1 MSKPRHADKDSAPT
15 SSGPKQIHHLSN
27 YIFLFLLAV
36 FLIAVYTFL
45 LQKSYSTSTLEANV
59 DQNITCSD
67 AIHKLV
73 SNTFT
78 RDDFTDINTVDNMSS
93 ERYQTLQTTLNQIR
107 SLNSTRYLYTAKR
120 NSEGKLIYL
129 VDGLDLDTSDFA
141 YPGTY
146 IEDEM
151 IPYINSALS
160 GKTIYSQEIIDTTWG
175 HIFTACY
182 PVKATDGSNEIIGA
196 LCIEMDMESAYTFLS
211 KSSRN
216 SLQIAI
222 AAAIVALLL
231 LVCVYHILQNQRAKD
246 REQQMLL
253 RKSAA
258 AAEAANKAKSAFL
271 FNMSHDI
278 RTPMNAIIGYAELSR
293 NHLHEPDKLSEYLSN
308 IRTCGQKMLSI
319 IDNILEIARIEN
331 NQIVL
336 EESICNIEES
346 FDSCIV
352 MFNTAVQEKH
362 QTITVHKQVANP
374 YVYID
379 SSHLS
384 EIVLN
389 VISNA
394 IKYTGQN
401 GKIDCCLTQKPH
413 EDADWCYMEI
423 SIADNGIGMSEE
435 FQAHIF
441 ESFSRE
447 HSSTIS
453 GIEGTGLG
461 MGIVKNLVDL
471 MHGTIEIQSSPG
483 KGSTFTICIPCRTAL
498 KEEAEPRKSSSD
510 RPQKTL
516 AGKRILL
523 AEDNDL
529 NAEIAIELLSEEG
542 LLVDRVSNGVAC
554 VEKLEKVA
562 PDFYDLIL
570 MDIQMPVMN
579 GYDAT
584 RKIRQLEDPFR
595 SSIPI
600 IAMTANAF
608 AEDRQK
614 ALFVGMND
622 HVAKPVD
629 MNVLIPVLEKHIRT
643 KKANKIPIQSVS
655 G

>member
-1 MSKPRHADKDSAPT
+1 
-15 SSGPKQIHHLSN
+15 
-27 YIFLFLLAV
+27 
-36 FLIAVYTFL
+36 
-45 LQKSYSTSTLEANV
+45 
-59 DQNITCSD
+59 
-67 AIHKLV
+67 
-73 SNTFT
+73 
-78 RDDFTDINTVDNMSS
+78 MSS

-352 MFNTAVQEKH
+352 MFNTAVQKKH

-447 HSSTIS
+447 RSSTIS

-461 MGIVKNLVDL
+461 MGIVKNLVEL

-483 KGSTFTICIPCRTAL
+483 KGSTFTICIPCRTAR

-554 VEKLEKVA
+554 VEKLEKAA

-643 KKANKIPIQSVS
+643 KKEN
-655 G
+655 